1 MIREATTE
9 EIAADDIVEVAIEAL
24 LRERT
29 TYCTTKPLG
38 NCTPDQYKLAFLDI
52 CSKLRRN
59 YMLTRPCGIVGCAHC
74 TDPAELEAARAEI
87 VKMHQRDFAQEL
99 KPFIEAAVIALEA
112 LSITGRPTGMS
123 LELHAQMITACCELR
138 KLLVKHKDLFKTN
151 S

>member
-1 MIREATTE
+1 MIRMSTTE
-9 EIAADDIVEVAIEAL
+9 EIATYDIVEVAMDHL
-24 LRERT
+24 LREQTRYT
-29 TYCTTKPLG
+29 QRPMA

-52 CSKLRRN
+52 CSRLRRS

-87 VKMHQRDFAQEL
+87 VKMHRRDFAQEL

-112 LSITGRPTGMS
+112 LSVNGRPVGMS
-123 LELHAQMITACCELR
+123 PELHAQMSTACCELR